1 MKIKF
6 IALLALISIAFSS
19 CDISD
24 DNQPRIFYST
34 LFITDVEIPDPFVFG
49 EVNEIIV
56 RYNNPSDC
64 YRFDQF
70 AVRSDLNVRE
80 IAVVSSFIESADCVE
95 GNIPT
100 EQVLRFLPTSNGTI
114 VFKFLTGI
122 DDAGEEEF
130 LEIEVE
136 VQE

>member
-19 CDISD
+19 CDVTD
-24 DNQPRIFYST
+24 DDQPRLKLT
-34 LFITDVEIPDPFVFG
+34 ALAITDVEIPDPFVFG
-49 EVNEIIV
+49 QVNEIIV
-56 RYNNPSDC
+56 RYNQPSDC
-64 YRFDQF
+64 HNFYAFD
-70 AVRSDLNVRE
+70 VRSNLNERE
-80 IAVVSSFIESADCVE
+80 VIVYSEFFESE
-95 GNIPT
+95 GCTPGPIPT
-100 EQVLRFLPTSNGTI
+100 EQVLRFRATSNGTI

-122 DDAGEEEF
+122 DNNGENEF

>member
-1 MKIKF
+1 MG
-6 IALLALISIAFSS
+6 
-19 CDISD
+19 D
-24 DNQPRIFYST
+24 DDQPRVFYST

-70 AVRSDLNVRE
+70 AVNYDLNIRE
-80 IAVVSSFIESADCVE
+80 VAVISSYIDSENCVE
-95 GNIPT
+95 GDIPT
-100 EQVLRFLPTSNGTI
+100 EQVLRFRPTSNGTI

-122 DDAGEEEF
+122 DENGVKEF